1 MYMHELS
8 RQPLTGQRNLHTCTH
23 MYTHTRCVNVREFEH
38 SRTRALAN
46 SCMHTAVCT
55 QLYAHSCIHT
65 VVYTQLYAHSCMHTV
80 VCTQLYAHSCMHT
93 DVYTQLYAHSCMNL
107 VSDVPNSLLRG
118 YNLVHCDESLTLHRT
133 ALSNTHTHT
142 YRHKR
147 THTHTYTYTHM
158 HSHTQTHALILT
170 TIYIDLEAHKYP
182 TGTCTHQC
190 FFKDLG
196 KP

>member
-65 VVYTQLYAHSCMHTV
+65 V
-80 VCTQLYAHSCMHT
+80 
-93 DVYTQLYAHSCMNL
+93 VYTQLYAHSCMNL